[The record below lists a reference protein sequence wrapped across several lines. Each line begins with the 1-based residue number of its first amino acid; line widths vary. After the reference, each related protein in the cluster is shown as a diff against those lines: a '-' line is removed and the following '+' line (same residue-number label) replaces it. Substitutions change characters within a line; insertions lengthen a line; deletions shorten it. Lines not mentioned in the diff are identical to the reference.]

1 MLKPKTL
8 ARYDQPVPRY
18 TSYPTAPHFT
28 EAVDA
33 ATHTRWLAEIPSGDS
48 LSLYVHIPF
57 CDTMCWFCGCHTR
70 IVNRYE
76 PIAAYLDHVTA
87 EVERVA
93 GTLGKRHRAS
103 HVHWGGGTPTSL
115 APADILRLSD
125 ALRTHFDFD
134 EESEFA
140 VESDPRGV
148 GEETIAALGQA
159 GVTRVSLGV
168 QDFSPRVQQAVNR
181 IQPFDETKR
190 VIDSLRSV
198 GIAEINIDLMYGL
211 PHQGTDELLATA
223 EKVLELEPTRLAL
236 FGYAHVP
243 WMKVHQRMIDEDA
256 LPGTEARWQQA
267 VAARAFLEEHGFT
280 TIGLDHFAR
289 DDDPMAAALKAGVLH
304 RNFQGYTTDRAN
316 TLIGFGASSIS
327 SLPAGYVQNFPQLN
341 LYRRTLDEGRLPTAR
356 GVELT
361 PDDRLRREVIERLMC
376 DLEIDLGQI
385 CAEHGETADALV
397 EARPRLEELATD
409 GLIELDGDR
418 ITVTPD
424 GRLLVRCVCA
434 AFDAYLEVAEGKH
447 SKAV

>member
-148 GEETIAALGQA
+148 GEETIA
-159 GVTRVSLGV
+159 
-168 QDFSPRVQQAVNR
+168 
-181 IQPFDETKR
+181 
-190 VIDSLRSV
+190 
-198 GIAEINIDLMYGL
+198 
-211 PHQGTDELLATA
+211 
-223 EKVLELEPTRLAL
+223 
-236 FGYAHVP
+236 
-243 WMKVHQRMIDEDA
+243 
-256 LPGTEARWQQA
+256 
-267 VAARAFLEEHGFT
+267 
-280 TIGLDHFAR
+280 
-289 DDDPMAAALKAGVLH
+289 
-304 RNFQGYTTDRAN
+304 
-316 TLIGFGASSIS
+316 
-327 SLPAGYVQNFPQLN
+327 
-341 LYRRTLDEGRLPTAR
+341 
-356 GVELT
+356 
-361 PDDRLRREVIERLMC
+361 
-376 DLEIDLGQI
+376 
-385 CAEHGETADALV
+385 
-397 EARPRLEELATD
+397 
-409 GLIELDGDR
+409 
-418 ITVTPD
+418 
-424 GRLLVRCVCA
+424 
-434 AFDAYLEVAEGKH
+434 
-447 SKAV
+447 